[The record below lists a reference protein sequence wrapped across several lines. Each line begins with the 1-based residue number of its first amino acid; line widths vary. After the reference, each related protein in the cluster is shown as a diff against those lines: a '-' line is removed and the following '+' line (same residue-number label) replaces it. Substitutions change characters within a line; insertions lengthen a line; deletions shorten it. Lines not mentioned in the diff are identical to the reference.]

1 MGTNLDKFFK
11 ASSELESEGVDFDID
26 DKISFKVR
34 RFGSNNPR
42 IKAALASYYKPYA
55 RQVEMGTLAAE
66 KSLEIN
72 IKLFIDCC
80 LVSWTGIED
89 ENGVAIE
96 FNKENALKLFKGL
109 PDLFE
114 TLWKHANTFENYK
127 EEVGN

>member
-11 ASSELESEGVDFDID
+11 ANTELENEGVDFDID
-26 DKISFKVR
+26 DKISFKIR

-55 RQVEMGTLAAE
+55 KQVEMGTLPPE

-80 LVSWTGIED
+80 LVSWTGIE
-89 ENGVAIE
+89 ENGSAVE
-96 FNKENALKLFKGL
+96 FNRENALKLFKRL

-114 TLWKHANTFENYK
+114 ALWKHANDFGNYK
-127 EEVGN
+127 EELGNS